1 MTIKLT
7 REELDQWLQDLAVRM
22 KPEAET
28 ALAGDIAEIVAGE
41 VEVIEPRVAT
51 ADFDH
56 FHDQVRDL
64 IEALVCVRAGKPDD
78 AAAR

>member
-1 MTIKLT
+1 MTTKLT

-28 ALAGDIAEIVAGE
+28 ALVGDIAEIVAGE
-41 VEVIEPRVAT
+41 VEVIEPRVAM

-56 FHDQVRDL
+56 FHDQVRSL
-64 IEALVCVRAGKPDD
+64 IEALACVRAGKADEPT
-78 AAAR
+78 AR